1 MNFTGTAR
9 RVKHSEEKKLTEI
22 VIETAESR
30 PQFLTLTY
38 FAREGKTLPE
48 VKANDLI
55 FASAELRGRQWI
67 DPASG
72 EISYFMSLMAT
83 EILLVKK
90 GGQDEK

>member
-1 MNFTGTAR
+1 MNFTGSVR
-9 RVKHSEEKKLTEI
+9 RIRYSEEKKLTEI

-48 VKANDLI
+48 LKVNDLI
-55 FASAELRGRQWI
+55 FCSAELRGRQWI
-67 DPASG
+67 DPSSA
-72 EISYFMSLMAT
+72 EVSYFMSLMCT
-83 EILLVKK
+83 EIVIVKK